1 MGVRR
6 GGERKAMIN
15 EKFLTELFRRW
26 HGYAPPTADAA
37 GLVRI
42 LAPMDAAAEAAAA
55 ELGFD
60 DAPADY
66 AGQVARLRDRADGT

>member
-1 MGVRR
+1 
-6 GGERKAMIN
+6 MID

-26 HGYAPPTADAA
+26 HGYAPPSADAA
-37 GLVRI
+37 GLARI
-42 LAPMDAAAEAAAA
+42 LAPIDAAAEDATA

-66 AGQVARLRDRADGT
+66 ARAVARLRDGADAP

>member
-1 MGVRR
+1 
-6 GGERKAMIN
+6 MID

-26 HGYAPPTADAA
+26 HGYAPPPADAA

-42 LAPMDAAAEAAAA
+42 LAPIDAAAEAAAA
-55 ELGFD
+55 DLGFD

-66 AGQVARLRDRADGT
+66 AGAVARLRAAADGT

>member
-1 MGVRR
+1 
-6 GGERKAMIN
+6 MID

-26 HGYAPPTADAA
+26 HGYAPPPADAA

-42 LAPMDAAAEAAAA
+42 LAPIDAAAETAAA

-66 AGQVARLRDRADGT
+66 AEAVARLRDGVDGT